1 MCSPQG
7 GDPSETPEGLASVSP
22 IIGMASDVLG
32 FVGARQQESAN
43 RTAANQ
49 NYFDRISALN
59 DQGNQIDAA
68 ASERSVDQIIEEAAA
83 QGRISAGSQALGAS
97 SVARLQNTTSQ
108 ELSRGRAV
116 ADLND
121 QNSRRQLGREKR
133 GADIERISAINRVQ
147 RPSVAAL
154 ALRLGD
160 RVVDGATKAA
170 KMSAGGA

>member
-1 MCSPQG
+1 MCSPQ
-7 GDPSETPEGLASVSP
+7 GDPSETPSGLASVSP
-22 IIGMASDVLG
+22 VIGMASDILG
-32 FVGARQQESAN
+32 FVGGRRQESAN

-68 ASERSVDQIIEEAAA
+68 ASERSVDEIIEAAAA

-97 SVARLQNTTSQ
+97 SVARLQNTAAQ
-108 ELSRGRAV
+108 ELSREEAI

-121 QNSRRQLGREKR
+121 TNSRRQLGREKR
-133 GADIERISAINRVQ
+133 GAEVERISSINRVQ
-147 RPSVAAL
+147 KPSVAGL
-154 ALRLGD
+154 ALRLGG
-160 RVVDGATKAA
+160 RGADAAAKAA